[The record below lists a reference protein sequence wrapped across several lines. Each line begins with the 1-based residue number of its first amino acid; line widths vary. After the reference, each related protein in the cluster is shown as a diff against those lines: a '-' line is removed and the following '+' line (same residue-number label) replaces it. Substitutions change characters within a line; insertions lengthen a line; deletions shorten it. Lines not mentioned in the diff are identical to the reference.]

1 MRIRSSD
8 KKLFQA
14 QGRDYRVPLSL
25 MALALIA
32 FFWFLSGYQSG
43 RIQPLFLPTPTP
55 TRTASSYVEEGL
67 VNFAAGNLD
76 AAISAYQ
83 DAVTVDPT
91 NVDALIELARIQAY
105 SSPLLTPALA
115 VERLALARANVDQA
129 VLLDDLNSDAHAVRT
144 LVYDWSSGR
153 AATEEERE
161 AFLAV
166 ASQAAVRA
174 VQLDSRNALALAYR
188 AEVLM
193 DQFQFDQARQ
203 VAELAVSL
211 EPNSMDT
218 HRVFAY
224 ILESTGFY
232 SRAIEE
238 YQAAAALMPNYTY
251 LYIKIGQNYR
261 QLELYD
267 QALEYFDRAAQ
278 INATLG
284 INDPLPFVA
293 IAKTYTR
300 QGEFFIAARN
310 AERALEFDPTN
321 ATIYGE
327 LGIIRF
333 RARNY
338 EGSIPPLRCAVV
350 GCTAAENED
359 LGVAVEG
366 LPLDNNSVAFYYT
379 YGSVLAALNMCDE
392 GEDILNQVLALY
404 ANDDI
409 ISGIAQESLTVCQLL
424 RAGGQVPTATPP
436 PADEDM
442 MDDMGEGMP

>member
-8 KKLFQA
+8 RKIFQPR
-14 QGRDYRVPLSL
+14 GRDYRWPLSL
-25 MALALIA
+25 MALVLLG
-32 FFWFLSGYQSG
+32 FFWFLNGYLSG

-55 TRTASSYVEEGL
+55 TRTAGSYVEEGL
-67 VNFAAGNLD
+67 TNFAAGNLD

-83 DAVTVDPT
+83 DAVNVDPN
-91 NVDALIELARIQAY
+91 NVAALIELARIQTY

-115 VERLALARANVDQA
+115 VERLEQARANVDQA
-129 VLLDDLNSDAHAVRT
+129 VLLDDLNSNAHAVRT
-144 LVYDWSSGR
+144 LVYDWSAGR
-153 AATEEERE
+153 SLSVEERE
-161 AFLAV
+161 AYLAT

-261 QLELYD
+261 QLELYA

-284 INDPLPFVA
+284 INDPLPYVA

-359 LGVAVEG
+359 QEVAVVG

-392 GEDILNQVLALY
+392 GEVILNQVLSLY
-404 ANDDI
+404 RSDDI
-409 ISGIAQESLTVCQLL
+409 IRGIAEEGLAVCRTL

-436 PADEDM
+436 VEE
-442 MDDMGEGMP
+442 DMGEGTP